1 MRVRDEDSIPDPEF
15 SMAPL
20 IDVVFQMLVFFLVA
34 SSWGAVQKEKQLDL
48 ELPSA
53 QSSSAPKEAPDELV
67 IDVRRDGGV
76 LVHGRQLDRAALESE
91 LKGLAQANPRLPVTI
106 RGDRLVHHE
115 DVVAVM
121 DACGL
126 AGLSNLAIGTLE
138 TH

>member
-1 MRVRDEDSIPDPEF
+1 MRVRDEESIPDPEF

-34 SSWGAVQKEKQLDL
+34 SSWGVMKEQQLEL

-53 QSSSAPKEAPDELV
+53 QSSSAPQEAPDELV
-67 IDVRRDGGV
+67 IDVRRDGS
-76 LVHGRQLDRAALESE
+76 LFLRGRELERTALQGE
-91 LKGLAQANPRLPVTI
+91 LAGLARANPRLPVTI

-126 AGLSNLAIGTLE
+126 AGLTNLAIGTLE

>member
-1 MRVRDEDSIPDPEF
+1 MRVRDEQSIPDPEF

-34 SSWGAVQKEKQLDL
+34 SSWGVMKEKQLDL

-53 QSSSAPKEAPDELV
+53 QSASAPEALPDELV
-67 IDVRRDGGV
+67 IDVRRDGGI
-76 LVHGRQLDRAALESE
+76 LLRGRELERAALQGE
-91 LKGLAQANPRLPVTI
+91 LAGIARANPRLPVTI

-126 AGLSNLAIGTLE
+126 AGLTNLAIGTLD

>member
-1 MRVRDEDSIPDPEF
+1 MRVRDEESIPDPEF

-34 SSWGAVQKEKQLDL
+34 SSWGVKEKQLDL

-53 QSSSAPKEAPDELV
+53 QSASAPESLPDELV
-67 IDVRRDGGV
+67 IDVRRDGAVV
-76 LVHGRQLDRAALESE
+76 LRGRELERSALQGE
-91 LKGLAQANPRLPVTI
+91 LAGIARANPRLPVTI

-126 AGLSNLAIGTLE
+126 AGLTNLAIGTLD

>member
-1 MRVRDEDSIPDPEF
+1 MRVRDEAIPDPEF

-53 QSSSAPKEAPDELV
+53 QSSSAQKQEPDELV

-76 LVHGRQLDRAALESE
+76 VLRGREVDRGALQSQLADLGR
-91 LKGLAQANPRLPVTI
+91 ANPRLPVTI

-115 DVVAVM
+115 DIVAVM

-126 AGLSNLAIGTLE
+126 AGLSNLAIGTLD

>member
-1 MRVRDEDSIPDPEF
+1 
-15 SMAPL
+15 MAPL

-34 SSWGAVQKEKQLDL
+34 SSWGVRERQLDL

-53 QSSSAPKEAPDELV
+53 QSASAPADAPEELV
-67 IDVRRDGGV
+67 IDVRRDGSLV
-76 LVHGRQLDRAALESE
+76 LRGQELERAALQAE
-91 LKGLAQANPRLPVTI
+91 LAGLARLNPRLPVTI

-126 AGLSNLAIGTLE
+126 AGLTNLAVGTLE

>member
-1 MRVRDEDSIPDPEF
+1 MRVRDDDSMPDPEF

-34 SSWGAVQKEKQLDL
+34 SSWGAQEKQLEL

-53 QSSSAPKEAPDELV
+53 QSASAPAEPLDELV
-67 IDVRRDGGV
+67 IDVRRDDSLV
-76 LVHGRQLDRAALESE
+76 LRGHELERSALEGE
-91 LKGLAQANPRLPVTI
+91 LSTLARANPRLPVTI

-115 DVVAVM
+115 DIVAVM
-121 DACGL
+121 DACGI
-126 AGLSNLAIGTLE
+126 AGLTNLAIGTLD

>member
-1 MRVRDEDSIPDPEF
+1 MRVRDEESIPDPEF

-34 SSWGAVQKEKQLDL
+34 SSWGVKEKQLDL

-53 QSSSAPKEAPDELV
+53 QSASAPETLPDELV
-67 IDVRRDGGV
+67 IDVRRDGAVV
-76 LVHGRQLDRAALESE
+76 LRGRELERAE
-91 LKGLAQANPRLPVTI
+91 LQGELAGIARSNPRLPVTI

-126 AGLSNLAIGTLE
+126 AGLTNLAIGTLD

>member
-1 MRVRDEDSIPDPEF
+1 MRVRDEGSIPDPEF

-34 SSWGAVQKEKQLDL
+34 SSWGAREKQLDL

-53 QSSSAPKEAPDELV
+53 QSASAPEPLPDELV
-67 IDVRRDGGV
+67 IDVRRDGSLV
-76 LVHGRQLDRAALESE
+76 LRGHELERAALQSE
-91 LKGLAQANPRLPVTI
+91 LAGIARANPRLPVTI

-126 AGLSNLAIGTLE
+126 AGLTNLAIGTLD

>member
-34 SSWGAVQKEKQLDL
+34 SSWGVKEKQLDL

-53 QSSSAPKEAPDELV
+53 QSASAPEALPDELV
-67 IDVRRDGGV
+67 IDVRRDGGIV
-76 LVHGRQLDRAALESE
+76 LRGRELERSALQGE
-91 LKGLAQANPRLPVTI
+91 LTGLARANPRLPVTI

-126 AGLSNLAIGTLE
+126 AGLTNLAIGTLD

>member
-34 SSWGAVQKEKQLDL
+34 SSWGVKEKQLDL

-53 QSSSAPKEAPDELV
+53 QSASAPEALPDELV

-76 LVHGRQLDRAALESE
+76 VLRGRELERAALQGE
-91 LKGLAQANPRLPVTI
+91 LAGIARANPRLPVTI

-126 AGLSNLAIGTLE
+126 AGLTNLAIGTLD

>member
-1 MRVRDEDSIPDPEF
+1 MRVPDEAIPDPEF

-34 SSWGAVQKEKQLDL
+34 SSWGVKEKQLDL

-53 QSSSAPKEAPDELV
+53 QSASAPKEAPEELV
-67 IDVRRDGGV
+67 IDVRRDGSLV
-76 LVHGRQLDRAALESE
+76 LRGHELERSALQSE
-91 LKGLAQANPRLPVTI
+91 LTGLARANPRLPVTI

-126 AGLSNLAIGTLE
+126 AGLTNLAIGTLD